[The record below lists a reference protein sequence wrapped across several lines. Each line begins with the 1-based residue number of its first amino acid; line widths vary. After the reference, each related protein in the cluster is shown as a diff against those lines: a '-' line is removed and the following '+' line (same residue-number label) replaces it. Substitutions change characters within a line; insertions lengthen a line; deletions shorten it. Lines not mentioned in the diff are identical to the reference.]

1 MIEVLRVD
9 QWLYATL
16 TGDATLAAAVSTRCY
31 SDVAPQGA
39 AFPLLL
45 FTMMDGTDVMG
56 VGTARIMV
64 NAIYQVKVIG
74 QGSSYSPLKP
84 IADRIDAVLQG
95 KTGSVVD
102 GVILACTREQPIRYM
117 EIAGETQYR
126 HLGGLYRVFVQ

>member
-74 QGSSYSPLKP
+74 QGPSYSPLKP